1 MLWMWRKVSATA
13 MPEWKKEWPWE
24 LGKML
29 ARQLEVSL
37 EQWVTCHLS
46 HHCGV
51 KSQKPD
57 QRVFCFFPMCD
68 SSLSSAIDSL
78 KWKRYATYF
87 LPPHANFLC
96 WEVGQGWS
104 SCLCLN
110 TLKDGEL
117 TPTRQLISS
126 SREFDHLCCAKT
138 SLTTEQP
145 DWTELIDLNSFCR
158 SL

>member
-1 MLWMWRKVSATA
+1 MLWMWRKVSATT

-37 EQWVTCHLS
+37 EQWVTCHRF

-51 KSQKPD
+51 KSQRSD
-57 QRVFCFFPMCD
+57 QRVFWFFPMCD

-78 KWKRYATYF
+78 RWKRYASYF

-96 WEVGQGWS
+96 WEEGRGWS

-110 TLKDGEL
+110 TLKGGEL
-117 TPTRQLISS
+117 TPTQTAHFIFAWIWSL
-126 SREFDHLCCAKT
+126 EGTLCCAKT
-138 SLTTEQP
+138 YLSQLSS
-145 DWTELIDLNSFCR
+145 WTELNW
-158 SL
+158 